1 MSFRNSRILDQIGTS
16 ENGTYSF
23 KGDIYVLSGEPGRMM
38 KRPALSAAGAIIS
51 AVISGCITTKTD
63 GSAFAVFAYIAAF
76 ILSFTVCFDCARI
89 VLSKGRLR
97 SYIYDRAVSAGK
109 VKAVLLALTAFAAAV
124 AGIIPLFSGEGIFSL
139 PAVCY
144 AALMLLCGI
153 CGIFYG
159 ASLKGMHWERETH

>member
-51 AVISGCITTKTD
+51 AVISGCITTNTD

-89 VLSKGRLR
+89 VISKGRLR

-124 AGIIPLFSGEGIFSL
+124 TGVLPLFGGEGTFSL

-144 AALMLLCGI
+144 AALMLFCGI